1 MELIKEHT
9 RLVERNIKSK
19 NLMQRWKVLSEF
31 TSPLRVLSRSLMESI
46 DVPRMGKPRSDSKD
60 TA

>member
-1 MELIKEHT
+1 MELIKEHN
-9 RLVERNIKSK
+9 RLVKHNIKSK
-19 NLMQRWKVLSEF
+19 TLMQRWKALTEF

-46 DVPRMGKPRSDSKD
+46 DVRMGKPRSDSKD